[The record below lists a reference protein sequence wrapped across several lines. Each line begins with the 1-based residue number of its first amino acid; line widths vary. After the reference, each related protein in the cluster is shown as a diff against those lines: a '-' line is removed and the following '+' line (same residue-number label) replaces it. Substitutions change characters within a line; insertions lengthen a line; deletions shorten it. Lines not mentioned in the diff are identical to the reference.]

1 MHSSIRTSRV
11 NRADVGRRGSHL
23 EFHQE
28 FEPESGRGGV
38 PVDGKKARMAEEQKR
53 WGLYVWS
60 SLKKGG
66 GECERSEE
74 RCWWRCGV
82 KQKDE
87 GVSMTV
93 KEGKFRE
100 REREWSVERE
110 REKEVLLVR

>member
-1 MHSSIRTSRV
+1 MHSSIRTSRG
-11 NRADVGRRGSHL
+11 NRGDVGRRGSHL

-28 FEPESGRGGV
+28 FEPESRRGGV

-100 REREWSVERE
+100 RERENGV
-110 REKEVLLVR
+110 